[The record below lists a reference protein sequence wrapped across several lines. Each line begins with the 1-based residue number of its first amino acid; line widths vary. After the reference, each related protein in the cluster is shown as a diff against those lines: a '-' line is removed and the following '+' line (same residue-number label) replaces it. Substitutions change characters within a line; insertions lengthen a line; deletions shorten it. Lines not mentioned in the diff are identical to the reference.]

1 MGFDFKVL
9 LYVLLNDECF
19 EVLNVNF
26 KNLKLWLEKILNN
39 VSGVCIYVEEGIFE
53 NEKLEEMYRII

>member
-26 KNLKLWLEKILNN
+26 KNFKLWLEKILNN